1 MESVPVF
8 GECLLEWV
16 RVWYISGEEASYCS
30 LVLIFCGH
38 ETKNGEKNLGQIK
51 PRGWICFYRNQSE
64 IVGYRQ
70 LH

>member
-30 LVLIFCGH
+30 LVLIFFVGTRH
-38 ETKNGEKNLGQIK
+38 EE
-51 PRGWICFYRNQSE
+51 
-64 IVGYRQ
+64 
-70 LH
+70 